1 MFSIGEI
8 LDLAGQIEHNAAK
21 VYRKAI
27 QQDCNPAIFT
37 VLQLL
42 ADEEVKQAQWL
53 EGLNQSLPVCRNNPI
68 AEEIGK
74 EFLRDIVGDQTFSL
88 KEADFCE
95 IEQSHDLLL
104 LAIEFEK
111 DKEIFYTF
119 LTQFID
125 DPKTQNVIETL
136 VQEANRHSQKLQAIL
151 AQGTETFA
159 TQTETTSG

>member
-1 MFSIGEI
+1 M
-8 LDLAGQIEHNAAK
+8 
-21 VYRKAI
+21 
-27 QQDCNPAIFT
+27 
-37 VLQLL
+37 
-42 ADEEVKQAQWL
+42 
-53 EGLNQSLPVCRNNPI
+53 
-68 AEEIGK
+68 
-74 EFLRDIVGDQTFSL
+74 GDQTFSL

-125 DPKTQNVIETL
+125 DPKTQNVIDTL